1 MTQTARTLT
10 AIAGLII
17 LAGCAQLP
25 VVRGSVA
32 PVRAPSP
39 APMASIQPVAPTAPG
54 AGVSAGQAETACLS
68 QGRAQGL
75 AVQGVVGTREVAGAD
90 GLPRA
95 RDVMLRVARGQ
106 QIYEVRCS
114 YTYASA
120 EARIMS
126 L

>member
-10 AIAGLII
+10 AIAGMII

-25 VVRGSVA
+25 VPRGPATTARVPA
-32 PVRAPSP
+32 PP
-39 APMASIQPVAPTAPG
+39 PMASVQPAAPTATG
-54 AGVSAGQAETACLS
+54 AAAPASQAEAACLS

-75 AVQGVVGTREVAGAD
+75 AVQGVVGTREVAGPD
-90 GLPRA
+90 GSPRA